1 MSTQAIRDYFDAL
14 APRWDSLPS
23 PANASERVRRFVERA
38 VPPSAGRVLDIGSGT
53 GLLLEH
59 LKRARPG
66 LRAVV
71 EVDLAEA
78 MLREARAKGDA
89 SASFVCA
96 DATRLPLAVSSFD
109 AVLCFGV
116 LPHLHD
122 LDMACRGFLAALKPG
137 GVLAVGHMMDSATL
151 NDFHAALDGPVSGD
165 RIDTAATLARR
176 LTALGARVDVVEEE
190 PGWYFIAAARRTS

>member
-1 MSTQAIRDYFDAL
+1 MSTQALRDYFDAL
-14 APRWDSLPS
+14 APRWDTLPA
-23 PANASERVRRFVERA
+23 PADAGEKARRFIERA
-38 VPPSAGRVLDIGSGT
+38 VPASAARVLDIGSGT
-53 GLLLEH
+53 GLLLAH
-59 LKRARPG
+59 LKSARPG

-96 DATRLPLAVSSFD
+96 DAARLPLAASSFD

-116 LPHLHD
+116 LPHIHD
-122 LDMACRGFLAALKPG
+122 LDAACRGFLDALKPG

-151 NDFHAALDGPVSGD
+151 NGFHAALDAPVSGD
-165 RIDTAATLARR
+165 RIEPAATLARR
-176 LTALGARVDVVEEE
+176 LTALGARLDVVEEE
-190 PGWYFIAAARRTS
+190 PGWYFLAASRRNP